1 MAETSTDNWQI
12 DKLLTENWHLH
23 SLPHPDPLLT
33 LESNLS
39 LPTLSRFSF
48 FDGTLDIVL
57 KTQLN
62 IAEIFRFV
70 KTQEW

>member
-12 DKLLTENWHLH
+12 DKILTVNWHLH

-39 LPTLSRFSF
+39 LPSLLRFLF
-48 FDGTLDIVL
+48 FDGTLNIVL
-57 KTQLN
+57 KTQWN
-62 IAEIFRFV
+62 IAVIFRFV